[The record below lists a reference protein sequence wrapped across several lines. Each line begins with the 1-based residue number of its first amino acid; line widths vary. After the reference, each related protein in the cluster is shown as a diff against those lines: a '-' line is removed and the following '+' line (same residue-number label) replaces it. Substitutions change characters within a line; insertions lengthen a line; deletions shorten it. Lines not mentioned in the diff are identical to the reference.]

1 MFCFVL
7 FLSFISYGHFAG
19 ELVCRC
25 PHASVVEVG
34 VHPFN
39 PKVLIFGAQ
48 KNNIFY
54 KHFFKTILQGTNLS
68 SVSENAGL

>member
-39 PKVLIFGAQ
+39 PKVLIKIISFT
-48 KNNIFY
+48 NISLKRY
-54 KHFFKTILQGTNLS
+54 YREPI
-68 SVSENAGL
+68 